1 MFVSMIILL
10 LLQEFS
16 EEKVLL
22 TENWVQFLFFVL
34 FVCFFAAILLIIL
47 TTMNHVAHIDLIIKT
62 TIRKKNIGLLLLK
75 TILMCHINKNNCDYH
90 MNNSENSQVPHKKSL
105 FWARRGGFVKD
116 LSDFIIGCHK
126 IIMPTATTPQ
136 HSEKNNHLF
145 KCVDWIQDHP
155 DNIECVN
162 L

>member
-10 LLQEFS
+10 LNLQEFS

-136 HSEKNNHLF
+136 HSERK
-145 KCVDWIQDHP
+145 
-155 DNIECVN
+155 
-162 L
+162 

>member
-1 MFVSMIILL
+1 MFVSMIILLL

-105 FWARRGGFVKD
+105 FWARRGDFVKD

-136 HSEKNNHLF
+136 HSERK
-145 KCVDWIQDHP
+145 
-155 DNIECVN
+155 
-162 L
+162 

>member
-10 LLQEFS
+10 LNLQEFS

-105 FWARRGGFVKD
+105 FWARRGDFVKD

-136 HSEKNNHLF
+136 HSERK
-145 KCVDWIQDHP
+145 
-155 DNIECVN
+155 
-162 L
+162 